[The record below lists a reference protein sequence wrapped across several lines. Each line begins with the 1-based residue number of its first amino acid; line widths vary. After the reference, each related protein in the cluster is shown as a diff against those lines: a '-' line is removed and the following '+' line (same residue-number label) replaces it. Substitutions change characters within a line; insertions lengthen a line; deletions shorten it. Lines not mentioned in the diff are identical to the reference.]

1 MARVTVEDCVD
12 KVPSRFELVVLAA
25 KRTRQIAAG
34 APLTVERDN
43 DKNPVIALREIAEGS
58 IELGEL
64 KENLIDSYRQFSPM
78 EDNEKELENLL
89 EQELS
94 GEGNSSRSLESGWI
108 LDSSHSEANTF
119 ASREQDLSPEAAS
132 LEAALDAALME
143 ASIETGDADEKN

>member
-25 KRTRQIAAG
+25 RRTRQITAG

-43 DKNPVIALREIAEGS
+43 DKNPVIALREIAGET
-58 IELGEL
+58 IDLDEL
-64 KENLIDSYRQFSPM
+64 KENLVDSYRQFSPM
-78 EDNEKELENLL
+78 EDNEEELENLL

-94 GEGNSSRSLESGWI
+94 GDGNSSRSLESGWI
-108 LDSSHSEANTF
+108 PDSSPPENENFTHSEK
-119 ASREQDLSPEAAS
+119 ELSPEAAS

-143 ASIETGDADEKN
+143 ATAEADTDEKN